1 MKRAECRL
9 RNKPRPGSFQTMLE
23 ILEEPLVRENVSP
36 ISVRFYHE
44 AGAAGMISEDV
55 ELLEGVI
62 VKKMSKSPLHEFIVA
77 RLLRRLS
84 EVLQPGIFAAKERPI
99 TTPDS
104 EPEPDIAVIEGQ
116 EDDFFDHHPTTAQL
130 VIEVAVT
137 TLEID
142 RRKAAIYSRA
152 GVGEYWIVDAEN
164 RTVELFRNPVVE
176 TGEYEQKSI
185 FRDGE
190 RGDSRIISGFEIDLG
205 ALFDR

>member
-1 MKRAECRL
+1 
-9 RNKPRPGSFQTMLE
+9 MLE

-84 EVLQPGIFAAKERPI
+84 EVLRPGIFAAKERPI
-99 TTPDS
+99 TTADS
-104 EPEPDIAVIEGQ
+104 EPEPDIAVIDGQ
-116 EDDFFDHHPTTAQL
+116 EDDFFDHHPESALL

-142 RRKAAIYSRA
+142 RRKAAIYARA
-152 GVGEYWIVDAEN
+152 GVQEYWIVDAEN
-164 RTVELFRNPVVE
+164 RTVEFYRGPLA
-176 TGEYEQKSI
+176 TKGEYEKKTVL
-185 FRDGE
+185 RDADSGE
-190 RGDSRIISGFEIDLG
+190 SHVIPEFVIELG
-205 ALFDR
+205 ALFER